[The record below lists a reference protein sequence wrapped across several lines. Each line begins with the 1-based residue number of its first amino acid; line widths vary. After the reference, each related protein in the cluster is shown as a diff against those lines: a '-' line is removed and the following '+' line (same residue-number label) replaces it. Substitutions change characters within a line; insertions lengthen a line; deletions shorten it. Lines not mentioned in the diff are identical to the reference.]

1 MNADPI
7 KEIVSFAKFG
17 ALPIFA
23 DLLCDVTC
31 SRFCPPVKSGDF
43 EPIWASPRFR
53 LETIA
58 PSVTGNSNAL
68 PRT

>member
-43 EPIWASPRFR
+43 EPIWASPRFT
-53 LETIA
+53 LEIIDPT
-58 PSVTGNSNAL
+58 VTQNSTL
-68 PRT
+68 

>member
-31 SRFCPPVKSGDF
+31 NRFCH
-43 EPIWASPRFR
+43 ASEVAQFSANLGKPTFH
-53 LETIA
+53 A
-58 PSVTGNSNAL
+58 
-68 PRT
+68 